1 MRKSTLL
8 VGLVVGALLIPVAV
22 FASHSF
28 NDVPDDH
35 NFHDAIAWM
44 KDNGVTVGCNPPAN
58 TNYCPE
64 DNVTRAQMAAFMRR
78 LAENQV
84 VDAKTS
90 IVAGTAHEATRS
102 ALVTVTGT
110 SSGTATSIATLTDLP
125 AGAYVVTGT
134 WVATAHGAG
143 AGGRVVCN
151 LTAGASTGRA
161 IASISNPSAAG
172 QESMA
177 SVLTGTLAAGDEV
190 NLSCW
195 TEGLTG
201 SISVSSTRVVAHPVM
216 AVESV
221 AVSS

>member
-1 MRKSTLL
+1 LRKSKLIAVLVVGTLL
-8 VGLVVGALLIPVAV
+8 VPVAV

-35 NFHDAIAWM
+35 TFHDAIAWM

-84 VDAKTS
+84 VDAATAV
-90 IVAGTAHEATRS
+90 VAGTAHEATRS
-102 ALVTVTGT
+102 ALVTVAGT

-134 WVATAHGAG
+134 WVATAHGPG

-161 IASISNPSAAG
+161 IALITNPDAG

-177 SVLTGTLAAGDEV
+177 SVVTGTLAAGDQV

-195 TEGLTG
+195 TEGLAG
-201 SISVSSTRVVAHPVM
+201 SISVSSTHVVAHPVM

-221 AVSS
+221 AGTS

>member
-1 MRKSTLL
+1 MRKSKLIAVLVVGTLL
-8 VGLVVGALLIPVAV
+8 VPVAV

-35 NFHDAIAWM
+35 TFHDAIAWM

-84 VDAKTS
+84 VDAATAV
-90 IVAGTAHEATRS
+90 VAGTAHEATRS
-102 ALVTVTGT
+102 ALVTVAGT

-134 WVATAHGAG
+134 WVATAHGPG

-161 IASISNPSAAG
+161 IALITNPDAG

-177 SVLTGTLAAGDEV
+177 SVVTGTLAAGDQV

-195 TEGLTG
+195 TEGLAG
-201 SISVSSTRVVAHPVM
+201 SISVSSTHVVAHPVM

-221 AVSS
+221 EVTS

>member
-1 MRKSTLL
+1 VVATLL
-8 VGLVVGALLIPVAV
+8 VPVAV
-22 FASHSF
+22 FAAHSF

-35 NFHDAIAWM
+35 TFHDAIAWM

-58 TNYCPE
+58 TSYCPD
-64 DNVTRAQMAAFMRR
+64 DNVTRGQMAAFMRR

-84 VDAKTS
+84 VDAATAV
-90 IVAGTAHEATRS
+90 VAGTAHEATRS

-110 SSGTATSIATLTDLP
+110 SSGTATSIATVTDPP

-134 WVATAHGAG
+134 WVATAHGGG
-143 AGGRVVCN
+143 AGGRVVCD

-161 IASISNPSAAG
+161 VAFISNTASAG

-177 SVLTGTLAAGDEV
+177 SVLTGTLAAGDDV

-195 TEGLTG
+195 TENLVG
-201 SISVSSTRVVAHPVM
+201 SISVSSIHVVAHPVM

-221 AVSS
+221 AVTS

>member
-8 VGLVVGALLIPVAV
+8 AVLVVGTLLVPVAV

-35 NFHDAIAWM
+35 TFHDAIAWM
-44 KDNGVTVGCNPPAN
+44 KDNGVTVGCNPPSN

-102 ALVTVTGT
+102 ELVTVAGT

-134 WVATAHGAG
+134 WVATAHGAA

-161 IASISNPSAAG
+161 IASIANPGAGPGEHGQRAHRHTRCRGSGEPQLLDRGPDRDRSASARPAW
-172 QESMA
+172 SP
-177 SVLTGTLAAGDEV
+177 
-190 NLSCW
+190 
-195 TEGLTG
+195 
-201 SISVSSTRVVAHPVM
+201 IR
-216 AVESV
+216 
-221 AVSS
+221 

>member
-1 MRKSTLL
+1 MRKSTIL
-8 VGLVVGALLIPVAV
+8 VGLVVGALLVPVAV
-22 FASHSF
+22 FATHSF

-35 NFHDAIAWM
+35 TFHDAIAWM

-64 DNVTRAQMAAFMRR
+64 DNVTRAQMAGFMRR

-102 ALVTVTGT
+102 TLVNVTGT
-110 SSGTATSIATLTDLP
+110 NSGTATSIATLTDLP
-125 AGAYVVTGT
+125 AGAYVVTAS
-134 WVATAHGAG
+134 WSATASGGG

-151 LTAGASTGRA
+151 LTAGSTTAA
-161 IASISNPSAAG
+161 IIAAVQNPNG

-177 SVLTGTLAAGDEV
+177 GVLTGTLAAGEEV

-195 TEGLTG
+195 TENLVGTIG
-201 SISVSSTRVVAHPVM
+201 VGRTRVVAYPVA

-221 AVSS
+221 EVTS